1 VISDK
6 FASERALLVEA
17 LVQAGALRNRRYMDA
32 MLAVKREL
40 FVWNGYEKH
49 AYANEAL
56 PLGDTDQTISAP
68 EMCASMIEALGPHV
82 GDNVLEVGSG
92 SGYHAALLAEC
103 VAPGGAERKT
113 WGKVTTLERLE
124 VLWEFAKRNLEEA
137 GYSNRVTC
145 VLGDGTLGFPPLDG
159 RELYE
164 RILITAGAPSP
175 PRPLVN
181 QLKKGGVMV
190 IPIGGRDPEP
200 QQMMMIIK
208 GKGGE
213 VEVLP
218 LLDCVF
224 VPLIGKHGWNER

>member
-1 VISDK
+1 
-6 FASERALLVEA
+6 
-17 LVQAGALRNRRYMDA
+17 
-32 MLAVKREL
+32 
-40 FVWNGYEKH
+40 
-49 AYANEAL
+49 
-56 PLGDTDQTISAP
+56 
-68 EMCASMIEALGPHV
+68 MIEALGPHV

-145 VLGDGTLGFPPLDG
+145 ALGDGTLGFPPLDG
-159 RELYE
+159 RELYQ

-181 QLKKGGVMV
+181 QLKKGCMMV

-208 GKGGE
+208 GKRGE

-218 LLDCVF
+218 FLDCVF